1 MLATPGSRKRGLL
14 PRSFHEAGAKSE
26 AMLRPAWDPHRSKE
40 GAYSV
45 SPGTGLFVTE
55 TEST

>member
-1 MLATPGSRKRGLL
+1 MPGSRKRGLL
-14 PRSFHEAGAKSE
+14 PRSFRETGAKSE

-40 GAYSV
+40 GAYSI